1 VKWKFNEYEKSPELS
16 SDIEWMLQS
25 GQVSREYFLETLL
38 EAYYA
43 LVLRL
48 ATSLIDD
55 SNAARDATRRTFLK
69 AVLDVHQYR
78 SQVGVETWLYKIAYQ
93 TCIRVQQRERIWK
106 GIEKIF
112 SLSGELT
119 NPVSNDPPSEHDRL
133 LWQAVDRLGDTERN
147 ILILQYANGWSV
159 EQIAAVTGINTA
171 QVIDLS
177 NQALLELTKECS
189 PADESLETAL
199 SRSLGLR
206 WPLTHTSIEDIH
218 EYART
223 IDGKAGGR
231 QSVRRRIATLKEMAI
246 IGLAILLVF
255 LMIWGGN
262 RFFIRSEEGSSLPG
276 SVNSN
281 AQRQSRE
288 GRTTPEKRLAAV
300 GTPTPGQSGRG
311 DLLSPRPSSTP
322 TPTGV
327 FYTVQEGDT
336 LVEISTRF
344 GTSPDEL
351 VSFNRIP
358 DGAVLAPGMALV
370 IPGSLPEGR
379 QFRATPVTP
388 VTQRISMKQPWT
400 SEEVFQLRNPDVFPF
415 HTVWLDAESIS
426 YPAGNESHPA
436 TRSHFQV
443 WLSQRQFLIIGG
455 PEGAEPEEVGI
466 GLGGRFY
473 LSNPG
478 DGELF
483 FKDVTSSYDRPPMSV
498 PLFFGL
504 IMLFGDSDEMAY
516 STFTV
521 LGESVIA
528 GREVWVVNQDASD
541 GSREALL
548 WLDKGTGLSLHV
560 RRLDA
565 PDFLRNP
572 DENRPGEV
580 LVKAVEYDVDFPQE
594 LFNYA
599 LPWRGGYARDY
610 TGEPASIGEN
620 SYFTS
625 DDKLASR
632 MIKEAPPEGFDPS
645 LSRLSFHY
653 PVDSD
658 PVSPMAGT
666 DVYADG
672 YYLSRIRM
680 GIPWDT
686 TCQRS
691 KDGSKIIF
699 SSGLVDP
706 GGSTRQS
713 GGTYYVDLRSLD
725 EIYRLQPAES
735 GTEGDFAISPDSR
748 TVALWGC
755 SGKKDSCGV
764 YLHDME
770 THKWRKLVDNE
781 EGAGDFVWSP
791 DGKSLGWMTSGNVVI
806 VMDVEKGEISYT
818 DNYEALNQGP
828 HADPPMKDWGVVF
841 PPQTVGLDGCIFP
854 PAE

>member
-1 VKWKFNEYEKSPELS
+1 MKWKFSEYERSPELS

-25 GQVSREYFLETLL
+25 GQVSREYFLETLV

-48 ATSLIDD
+48 ATSLLDD
-55 SNAARDATRRTFLK
+55 TSAVRDATRRTFLK
-69 AVLDVHQYR
+69 AILDVHQYR

-119 NPVSNDPPSEHDRL
+119 NPVANDPPSQHDRL

-147 ILILQYANGWSV
+147 ILILQYANGWSA
-159 EQIAAVTGINTA
+159 EQIAAVTGINMA

-177 NQALLELTKECS
+177 NQALLDLTKEYL
-189 PADESLETAL
+189 PTDDSLETAL
-199 SRSLGLR
+199 SRSLGVR
-206 WPLTHTSIEDIH
+206 WPITQHSTEEIH

-262 RFFIRSEEGSSLPG
+262 RFFLRSEEGSSLPG
-276 SVNSN
+276 SVDSN
-281 AQRQSRE
+281 ARRQSQE

-300 GTPTPGQSGRG
+300 GTPTPRQSGSG
-311 DLLSPRPSSTP
+311 DLLSPRPTSTP

-327 FYTVQEGDT
+327 FYYVQEGDT
-336 LVEISTRF
+336 LAEISTRF
-344 GTSPDEL
+344 GSSPDEL
-351 VSFNRIP
+351 ASFNRIP
-358 DGAVLAPGMALV
+358 DGAVLAPGIALV

-379 QFRATPVTP
+379 QLRATPVTP
-388 VTQRISMKQPWT
+388 VVQRIPMKQPRT
-400 SEEVFQLRNPDVFPF
+400 SEEVFQLLNPDFFPF
-415 HTVWLDAESIS
+415 HTLWLDAESVS
-426 YPAGNESHPA
+426 TPAGNESLPS
-436 TRSHFQV
+436 TGSRFQV
-443 WLSQRQFLIIGG
+443 WLSQRQFLMIGG
-455 PEGAEPEEVGI
+455 PVGVEPEEIGI

-473 LSNPG
+473 VSNPG
-478 DGELF
+478 AGELF
-483 FKDVTSSYDRPPMSV
+483 FKDLTSSYDRPPMSV

-504 IMLFGDSDEMAY
+504 MMLFGDSDEMAN

-521 LGESVIA
+521 LGESEVA
-528 GREVWVVNQDASD
+528 GREVWVVNQSGRD
-541 GSREALL
+541 GSREAIL
-548 WLDKGTGLSLHV
+548 WLDKETGFSLHV

-565 PDFLRNP
+565 PDYLRNLG
-572 DENRPGEV
+572 ENRPRQV
-580 LVKAVEYDVDFPQE
+580 VVKAVAYDVDFPQE
-594 LFNYA
+594 LFNFA

-620 SYFTS
+620 SYSTS
-625 DDKLASR
+625 DDELASM
-632 MIKEAPPEGFDPS
+632 MIIETPPEGFNPS
-645 LSRLSFHY
+645 LSRLSFQY
-653 PVDSD
+653 P
-658 PVSPMAGT
+658 PEAGPLT
-666 DVYADG
+666 PAASTEVYADG
-672 YYLSRIRM
+672 YYLGYVQM

-691 KDGSKIIF
+691 KDGAKIIF
-699 SSGLVDP
+699 SSKRIDP
-706 GGSTRQS
+706 DGSNIQS
-713 GGTYYVDLRSLD
+713 GGTYYVDLRTLD

-735 GTEGDFAISPDSR
+735 GVEGDFAISPDSR

-755 SGKKDSCGV
+755 SGKEDPCGV
-764 YLHDME
+764 FLHDME

-791 DGKSLGWMTSGNVVI
+791 DGKSLAWMTSGNVVI

-818 DNYEALNQGP
+818 SVYEALNQGP
-828 HADPPMKDWGVVF
+828 HADPLMKDWGVVF
-841 PPQTVGLDGCIFP
+841 PPQTVGLEGCILP
-854 PAE
+854 PAD

>member
-1 VKWKFNEYEKSPELS
+1 VKWKFNEYENSPELS

-25 GQVSREYFLETLL
+25 GQVSREYFLETLV

-55 SNAARDATRRTFLK
+55 NNAARDATRRTFLK

-106 GIEKIF
+106 GIEGIF

-119 NPVSNDPPSEHDRL
+119 NPASNHPPSEQDRV
-133 LWQAVDRLGDTERN
+133 LWQAVDRLGDTARN
-147 ILILQYANGWSV
+147 VLILQHANGWSA
-159 EQIAAVTGINTA
+159 EQIAAVTGLKMT
-171 QVIDLS
+171 QVIGLS
-177 NQALLELTKECS
+177 NQALLDLTTGYS
-189 PADESLETAL
+189 PGDESLETTL
-199 SRSLGLR
+199 NRSLGRR
-206 WPLTHTSIEDIH
+206 WPLTQPSTEEIH

-231 QSVRRRIATLKEMAI
+231 HSVRRRIATLKEMAI

-262 RFFIRSEEGSSLPG
+262 RFFLRSEEGSNLPG
-276 SVNSN
+276 SVASS

-288 GRTTPEKRLAAV
+288 GRTTSEKRLAAA
-300 GTPTPGQSGRG
+300 GTPTPGQPGRV

-358 DGAVLAPGMALV
+358 DSAVLAPGMALV

-388 VTQRISMKQPWT
+388 VTQRISMKQPRT

-455 PEGAEPEEVGI
+455 PEGAEPDEVGI

-478 DGELF
+478 EGELF

-504 IMLFGDSDEMAY
+504 MMLFGDSDEMAY

-521 LGESVIA
+521 LGESEVA
-528 GREVWVVNQDASD
+528 GREVWVVNQAARD

-548 WLDKGTGLSLHV
+548 WLDKETGLSLHV

-565 PDFLRNP
+565 PDFLRNRG
-572 DENRPGEV
+572 ENRPGEV
-580 LVKAVEYDVDFPQE
+580 VVKAVAYDVDFPQE

-620 SYFTS
+620 SYSTS
-625 DDKLASR
+625 DDEFASM
-632 MIKEAPPEGFDPS
+632 MIVETPPDGFDPG
-645 LSRLSFHY
+645 LSRLSFQY
-653 PVDSD
+653 PSE
-658 PVSPMAGT
+658 AGPLTPAAST

-672 YYLSRIRM
+672 YYLGYVRM

-691 KDGSKIIF
+691 KDGEKIIF
-699 SSGLVDP
+699 SSKLIDP
-706 GGSTRQS
+706 DGSTRQS
-713 GGTYYVDLRSLD
+713 GGTYYVDLRRMD
-725 EIYRLQPAES
+725 EIYRLLPAES
-735 GTEGDFAISPDSR
+735 GAEGDFAISPDSQ

-755 SGKKDSCGV
+755 SGKEDSCGV
-764 YLHDME
+764 YLHNIE

-791 DGKSLGWMTSGNVVI
+791 DGKSLAWMTSGNVVI

-818 DNYEALNQGP
+818 DNYGTLNQGP
-828 HADPPMKDWGVVF
+828 HADPPMKDWDVVF
-841 PPQTVGLDGCIFP
+841 PPQTVGLEGCIFP